1 MNCGLCVDERG
12 VGEAIDGVRR
22 GSPADF
28 WKMSV
33 ESGNTL
39 TDRHALKEEDV
50 KTLQVLE
57 TAYRATVEE
66 QDDTIVWLTHA
77 MAGAGGEFGLLLTG
91 NAVCYAVQEQRAPA
105 LTFGGWKQS
114 HAADL
119 GADVAA
125 LAAKGVP
132 LYAVEEDLEE
142 RGLLDAQLIEPL
154 KVVPRAN
161 LPRLFDEY
169 PRVWKW

>member
-1 MNCGLCVDERG
+1 M
-12 VGEAIDGVRR
+12 
-22 GSPADF
+22 
-28 WKMSV
+28 
-33 ESGNTL
+33 
-39 TDRHALKEEDV
+39 

-77 MAGAGGEFGLLLTG
+77 MKGAGGEFGLLLSG
-91 NAVCYAVQEQRAPA
+91 NAVCYAVQDQRAPTLA
-105 LTFGGWKQS
+105 IGAWTQS

-119 GADVAA
+119 ALDVAG

-132 LYAVEEDLEE
+132 VYAVEEDLEE
-142 RGLLDAQLIEPL
+142 RGLLDARLLDPL
-154 KVVPRAN
+154 TVLPRAR
-161 LPRLFDEY
+161 LPALLDEY

>member
-1 MNCGLCVDERG
+1 M
-12 VGEAIDGVRR
+12 
-22 GSPADF
+22 
-28 WKMSV
+28 
-33 ESGNTL
+33 
-39 TDRHALKEEDV
+39 

-77 MAGAGGEFGLLLTG
+77 MKGAGGDFGLLLTG
-91 NAVCYAVQEQRAPA
+91 NAVCYAVKNQRAPA
-105 LTFGGWKQS
+105 LVLGGWTQS

-119 GADVAA
+119 SEDVAA

-142 RGLLDAQLIEPL
+142 RGLVDAKRIEGM
-154 KVVPRAN
+154 KAVSRED
-161 LPRLFDEY
+161 LPGLFEEY
-169 PRVWKW
+169 PRIWKW

>member
-1 MNCGLCVDERG
+1 
-12 VGEAIDGVRR
+12 
-22 GSPADF
+22 
-28 WKMSV
+28 
-33 ESGNTL
+33 
-39 TDRHALKEEDV
+39 V

-77 MAGAGGEFGLLLTG
+77 MKGAGGEFGLLLTG
-91 NAVCYAVQEQRAPA
+91 NAACYAVRGQRAEA
-105 LTFGGWKQS
+105 LTIGGWKQS

-119 GADVAA
+119 SADVAA
-125 LAAKGVP
+125 LAGKGVA
-132 LYAVEEDLEE
+132 LFAVEEDLEE
-142 RGLLDAQLIEPL
+142 RGLLDAGRIDGLE
-154 KVVPRAN
+154 VVPRAE

>member
-1 MNCGLCVDERG
+1 M
-12 VGEAIDGVRR
+12 
-22 GSPADF
+22 
-28 WKMSV
+28 
-33 ESGNTL
+33 
-39 TDRHALKEEDV
+39 

-77 MAGAGGEFGLLLTG
+77 MKGAGGEFGLLLTG

-105 LTFGGWKQS
+105 LALAGWAQS
-114 HAADL
+114 HPADL
-119 GADVAA
+119 SADVAA
-125 LAAKGVP
+125 LAGKGVS

-142 RGLLDAQLIEPL
+142 RGLLDARLLDPL
-154 KVVPRAN
+154 TVIPRN
-161 LPRLFDEY
+161 RLPRLFDEF